1 VREAQSAVKALAES
15 VPKAVEG
22 EKPKLL
28 PGSELAPHSVGCGE

>member
-15 VPKAVEG
+15 KAVEG

-28 PGSELAPHSVGCGE
+28 PGSELAPHGVGCGE